1 MDVDEDSA
9 GRALL
14 ASDIGVGLAV
24 LDEDGTFLFVN
35 TVIAEAAGLSVAD
48 MVGRRVGDVRSAG
61 RAAVIAEVLSKVKR
75 DGLAIRSERS
85 VYEGRTW
92 ESTYTPVDVDGRFA
106 VAVAATDVTERET
119 AVARADASAA
129 RHEALS
135 ALSLAALLAGD
146 PQALFDWS
154 LELVTSELGVE
165 MACVLE
171 LRETRQELSVRALR
185 GFPVPISDDAA
196 LLAGG
201 VATLAGYTVEADGPV
216 TVPDMTTETRFS
228 RSGLLLEND
237 VRSSVSVPIRAG
249 RKVWGVLQAHTPAVR
264 AFADADVVA
273 MGTIGNILGAAIAN
287 EIALTEVR
295 RLAIQRRRLIREALE
310 AVARE
315 QRRTGDLLHD
325 EVLQHLLF
333 ARQELAS
340 PSASAGP
347 EPGRVQASIG
357 EAIGHLRTLIEDLH
371 PVVLSKR
378 GLSATI
384 DSLVSSEAERGG
396 LAVTSSVPADVS
408 SRHDALVVTA
418 VRELLTNVVK
428 HAHATAVGVTIRN
441 NGGLLLEVAD
451 DGTGLDPGAIL
462 EAVAGG
468 HIGLASLMERV
479 DGADGKI
486 ELTTAPDS
494 SGALVR
500 ITLPLP

>member
-1 MDVDEDSA
+1 
-9 GRALL
+9 
-14 ASDIGVGLAV
+14 
-24 LDEDGTFLFVN
+24 
-35 TVIAEAAGLSVAD
+35 VIAETAGLSAAD
-48 MVGRRVGDVRSAG
+48 MIGRRVTDLRSAD
-61 RAAVIAEVLSKVKR
+61 RAAVITEVLGKVKR
-75 DGLAIRSERS
+75 DGIAIRGGRS
-85 VYEGRTW
+85 VYGGRAW
-92 ESTYTPVDVDGRFA
+92 EETYTPVRVDGRFA
-106 VAVAATDVTERET
+106 VAVAATDVTDREA

-129 RHEALS
+129 RQQALS
-135 ALSLAALLAGD
+135 ALSVAALVAGD
-146 PQALFDWS
+146 AQSLFDWS

-185 GFPVPISDDAA
+185 GFPIPISDDAA
-196 LLAGG
+196 VLEGG
-201 VATLAGYTVEADGPV
+201 LATLAGYTVEAEGPV
-216 TVPDMTTETRFS
+216 TVPDTTVETRFS

-249 RKVWGVLQAHTPAVR
+249 RKVWGVLQAHTPAIR
-264 AFADADVVA
+264 TFADADVVA
-273 MGTIGNILGAAIAN
+273 MGTIGEILGAAIAN

-347 EPGRVQASIG
+347 EPGRVHASIG
-357 EAIGHLRTLIEDLH
+357 EAITHLRTLIQDLH

-384 DSLVSSEAERGG
+384 DGLVTSEAERGR
-396 LAVTSSVPADVS
+396 LEVTSSVPPDVS
-408 SRHDALVVTA
+408 SRHDALVITA

-428 HAHATAVGVTIRN
+428 HAHATAVDVAIRT
-441 NGGLLLEVAD
+441 NGGLVLEVAD
-451 DGTGLDPGAIL
+451 NGIGLDPGAMM

-479 DGADGKI
+479 DGADGHI

-494 SGALVR
+494 AGALVR